1 MSDRKEKATADR
13 RSFLKLAG
21 VGALTGGA
29 AMALGKAPVEASEIA
44 PDGKSYRE
52 TEHVKAF
59 YASARF

>member
-1 MSDRKEKATADR
+1 MTDQKEKGTADR

-21 VGALTGGA
+21 IGTLTGGA
-29 AMALGKAPVEASEIA
+29 AMAVGKAPVLASEIA